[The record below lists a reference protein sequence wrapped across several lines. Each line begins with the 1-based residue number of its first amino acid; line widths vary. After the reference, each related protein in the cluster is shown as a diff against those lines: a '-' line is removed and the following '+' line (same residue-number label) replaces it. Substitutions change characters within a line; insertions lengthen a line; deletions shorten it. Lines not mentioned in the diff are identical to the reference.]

1 MQALGRMKSIETMER
16 ITRQK
21 FCDNFDEILDRVDN
35 EDIGFVIL
43 NNEGKDGHV
52 LCPARWFQINFS
64 DDLGCIINSALRYCR
79 DAADERVNTNW
90 KQRRH
95 WYQNGGRVTH
105 EQLKHIR
112 LDARAEIFRFI
123 RQLPVNMEVTVNGIK
138 YKLVHASPVENY
150 MSSYWYSRDYKDQR
164 EFAVWERWGKTK
176 PIPEG
181 YMMIFGHTP
190 TCYFQNKEP
199 LCIWKGDN
207 AIGIDCGAGFEDG
220 RLSCLRLDDMREFYS
235 ES

>member
-1 MQALGRMKSIETMER
+1 MTYVLSDIHGNLRRFESIMK
-16 ITRQK
+16 
-21 FCDNFDEILDRVDN
+21 
-35 EDIGFVIL
+35 
-43 NNEGKDGHV
+43 
-52 LCPARWFQINFS
+52 QIDLPS
-64 DDLGCIINSALRYCR
+64 DDTLYVLGDVVDRYPDGIKILWRIMKMPNAKMLMGNHEYMMLQAIGHCR
-79 DAADERVNTNW
+79 NAADERENTNW

-181 YMMIFGHTP
+181 YVMIFGHTP
-190 TCYFQNKEP
+190 TCYFQNKEQ
-199 LCIWKGDN
+199 LRIWKGDN

>member
-1 MQALGRMKSIETMER
+1 MTYVLSDIHGNLRRFESIMR
-16 ITRQK
+16 
-21 FCDNFDEILDRVDN
+21 
-35 EDIGFVIL
+35 
-43 NNEGKDGHV
+43 
-52 LCPARWFQINFS
+52 QINLQS
-64 DDLGCIINSALRYCR
+64 DDTLYVLGDVVDRYPDGIKILWRIMKMPNAKMLMGNHEYMMLQAIGHCR
-79 DAADERVNTNW
+79 DAADERENTNW

-181 YMMIFGHTP
+181 YVLIFGHTP

-199 LCIWKGDN
+199 LCIWKTDN